1 MKSDQIQ
8 PMPKVIVK
16 AISAVQSTVE
26 AVAKTQFNKM
36 GGYKFASADDIY
48 AAVTRRM
55 GQVGLVIMPLELEPP
70 KIERIEREGKTA
82 QWARFRF
89 GFLLAV
95 DDETWFD
102 ERSSRTLFIQLLG
115 PQTFNAAESY
125 AQKQFLRGLLKLP
138 TGDMDL
144 DSMPQAETL
153 EDQAALSETKK
164 RKSSAGAKR
173 DGDSKVFEE
182 IRGKIRD
189 ARTADMLLQ
198 IRQLYHEEWE
208 TAPKS
213 WAEII
218 DHEYEDKLSDLGG
231 SNGVML

>member
-1 MKSDQIQ
+1 MRNDFQ
-8 PMPKVIVK
+8 PIPKPIVK
-16 AISAVQSTVE
+16 AISAVQQTVE

-55 GQVGLVIMPLELEPP
+55 GQVGLVIMVLELEPP
-70 KIERIEREGKTA
+70 KIERIERDGKTA

-89 GFLLAV
+89 GFALAV

-125 AQKQFLRGLLKLP
+125 AQKQYLRGLLKLP

-144 DSMPQAETL
+144 DSMPTAETV
-153 EDQAALSETKK
+153 EDQVALSEPRK
-164 RKSSAGAKR
+164 RKSSASAKK
-173 DGDSKVFEE
+173 DGTTEVFND
-182 IRGKIRD
+182 IRRAIKD
-189 ARTADMLLQ
+189 AVNADMLRHL
-198 IRQLYHEEWE
+198 RETYSDEWSSAP
-208 TAPKS
+208 TA
-213 WAEII
+213 WAEIL
-218 DHEYEDKLSDLGG
+218 DNEYEDRMTDLGAT
-231 SNGVML
+231 NGALL

>member
-1 MKSDQIQ
+1 
-8 PMPKVIVK
+8 MPKVIVK

-70 KIERIEREGKTA
+70 QIERIEREGKTA

-138 TGDMDL
+138 TGDLDL

-153 EDQAALSETKK
+153 EDQAA
-164 RKSSAGAKR
+164 
-173 DGDSKVFEE
+173 
-182 IRGKIRD
+182 
-189 ARTADMLLQ
+189 
-198 IRQLYHEEWE
+198 
-208 TAPKS
+208 
-213 WAEII
+213 
-218 DHEYEDKLSDLGG
+218 
-231 SNGVML
+231 